1 MAQPSMMRRSTVS
14 GTLRKSGEVA
24 LGGTSPTG
32 AAAKGELTKFSP
44 PPKVPKY
51 LSVHAL
57 TVRRKLSQS
66 TGNLH
71 GYLAEDYHQLNW
83 PLPKMFGKEKY
94 GHSLIDITDPR
105 HLVDCAQMSKK
116 LNRLNYDQQI
126 VDLEW
131 RKTYKDLLDAERRL
145 DTLFETSASKASGV
159 ARDLPLPGKGQIKAQ
174 EQLKKEIDRL
184 MKYLLELQ
192 EQKDMYDAQQREI
205 MSKCDDIKRTLK
217 KENDLE
223 NLRQHMEARTRDSKS
238 KDSPFWRT
246 KFEIHSDPKRTGQR
260 H

>member
-1 MAQPSMMRRSTVS
+1 MRRSTVS

-94 GHSLIDITDPR
+94 GHSLIDVEVKKRAASQDHR
-105 HLVDCAQMSKK
+105 YVKECAAMSKK
-116 LNRLNYDQQI
+116 LVRLNYDQQI
-126 VDLEW
+126 VD
-131 RKTYKDLLDAERRL
+131 
-145 DTLFETSASKASGV
+145 
-159 ARDLPLPGKGQIKAQ
+159 Q
-174 EQLKKEIDRL
+174 
-184 MKYLLELQ
+184 
-192 EQKDMYDAQQREI
+192 
-205 MSKCDDIKRTLK
+205 
-217 KENDLE
+217 
-223 NLRQHMEARTRDSKS
+223 
-238 KDSPFWRT
+238 
-246 KFEIHSDPKRTGQR
+246 
-260 H
+260 